1 MVQVG
6 GLAVRWV
13 LTQHAEPWFLTL
25 QSKRAYCDPTCDE
38 PKTQSSMRK
47 RSRRGAPQE
56 TGRPAKRAAVDTG
69 EAEQGKKPPGDAT
82 EERKDEEELRNEEGK
97 DEGNGGK
104 LVNVEEG
111 GQQTQP
117 GDVGGTKKMD
127 AAEEQEKMESVVRDE
142 EEEAHSPPAALS
154 GADDE

>member
-1 MVQVG
+1 MQVG

-38 PKTQSSMRK
+38 PKTQSSTCK

-82 EERKDEEELRNEEGK
+82 EERKDEEELRNEEGR

-104 LVNVEEG
+104 LVNVEEEG

-117 GDVGGTKKMD
+117 GDVGGIKKMD

-142 EEEAHSPPAALS
+142 EEEAHSPPAALP
-154 GADDE
+154 GANDE